1 MSVDHV
7 EVLHQ
12 AMRTLLDTS
21 AAPQDLR
28 IVAGLGALVDHA
40 KATGAVTRDLWLA
53 LATVIWDRPVGGAQP
68 TDETTLSRMT
78 DDQISRGLHRLSI
91 DLIKDTLTGQPQ
103 TVSQISSKSG
113 LPVVTVERLLGEV
126 GAVNDG
132 AGWLILND
140 QP

>member
-1 MSVDHV
+1 
-7 EVLHQ
+7 
-12 AMRTLLDTS
+12 
-21 AAPQDLR
+21 
-28 IVAGLGALVDHA
+28 
-40 KATGAVTRDLWLA
+40 
-53 LATVIWDRPVGGAQP
+53 
-68 TDETTLSRMT
+68 MT
-78 DDQISRGLHRLSI
+78 DAQISKALNRIAI

-103 TVSQISSKSG
+103 TVAQISIKSG